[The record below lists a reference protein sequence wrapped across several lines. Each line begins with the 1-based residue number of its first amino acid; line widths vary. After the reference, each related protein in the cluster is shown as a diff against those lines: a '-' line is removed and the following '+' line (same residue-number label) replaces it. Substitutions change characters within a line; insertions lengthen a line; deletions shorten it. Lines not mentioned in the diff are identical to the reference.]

1 MKLKRKYNL
10 MFIKLKSFF
19 SYFYT
24 LINNQLINNLIFLI
38 FKRKVKYLYRLLKD
52 YFKLK
57 SDFI

>member
-1 MKLKRKYNL
+1 MKLEYKYNL
-10 MFIKLKSFF
+10 IFIELKPFF

-24 LINNQLINNLIFLI
+24 LINNQPINNLIFLT
-38 FKRKVKYLYRLLKD
+38 FKRKVRRLYYLLRD

>member
-1 MKLKRKYNL
+1 MKLKHKYNL
-10 MFIKLKSFF
+10 IFIELKSFF

-24 LINNQLINNLIFLI
+24 LINNLIFLI